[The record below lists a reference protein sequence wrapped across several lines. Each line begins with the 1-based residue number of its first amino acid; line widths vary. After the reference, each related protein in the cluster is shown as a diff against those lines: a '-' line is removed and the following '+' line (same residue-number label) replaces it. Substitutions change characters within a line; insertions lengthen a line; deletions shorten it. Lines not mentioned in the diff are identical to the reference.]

1 MAQRVE
7 PIVGGWYAHRD
18 KGQLFQVVAM
28 DDEDGFVELQ
38 NFDGD
43 VDEVDMDTWY
53 AMPLDPA
60 EPPEDWTG
68 PVDDLE
74 PDDVGY
80 DDGAPGTRERAE
92 SLEDIGALE
101 DDLGVDDDAL
111 DDEGTDLSGGLH

>member
-7 PIVGGWYAHRD
+7 PVIGGSYAHRD

-53 AMPLDPA
+53 GMPLDPA

-68 PVDDLE
+68 PVDNLE

-80 DDGAPGTRERAE
+80 EEGAMGARERVE
-92 SLEDIGALE
+92 SLEEIGGLE
-101 DDLGVDDDAL
+101 EDFGRDDDAL

>member
-1 MAQRVE
+1 MAQRVQ
-7 PIVGGWYAHRD
+7 PIIGGWYAHRD

-60 EPPEDWTG
+60 EPPEDSTG
-68 PVDDLE
+68 PVDE
-74 PDDVGY
+74 PEDVGY
-80 DDGAPGTRERAE
+80 EDGALGARERVE
-92 SLEDIGALE
+92 SLEDIGGLE
-101 DDLGVDDDAL
+101 DDVGLDDDAL